1 MTFPFVQ
8 ENTASRL
15 NLETFVKGLTDDDLA
30 RTNAEGWTAAALLAH
45 LAFWDYRVLV
55 LLRRWQANGVG
66 ESPVDPNMIND
77 ALKPLCLALP
87 PRTAVELC
95 LNAAAAIDS
104 ALETITPELV
114 AAIEASPNHF
124 RFNRA
129 LHRNDHLGEI
139 HRLLERQ

>member
-1 MTFPFVQ
+1 MSFPFTQ
-8 ENTASRL
+8 ENNLSRQE
-15 NLETFVKGLTDDDLA
+15 LETFVRGLTDADLA
-30 RTNAEGWTAAALLAH
+30 RTTAAGWTAAALLAH

-55 LLRRWQANGVG
+55 LLRRWQTNGVD

-77 ALKPLCLALP
+77 ALLPLCLALP
-87 PRTAVELC
+87 PKTAVELC
-95 LNAAAAIDS
+95 LHAAAEVDA

-129 LHRNDHLGEI
+129 LHRRDHLGEI
-139 HRLLERQ
+139 GRLL